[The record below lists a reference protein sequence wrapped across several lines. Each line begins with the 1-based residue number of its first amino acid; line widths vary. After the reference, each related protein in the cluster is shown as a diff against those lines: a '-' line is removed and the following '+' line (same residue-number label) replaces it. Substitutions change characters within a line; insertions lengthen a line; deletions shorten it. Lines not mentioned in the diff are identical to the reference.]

1 LHPDVYAERSNL
13 KESNLMNGQFAA
25 NTVAEL
31 ELLARFDLDSLQAGL
46 KIHQEAPVT
55 VAAAAQRLFDKGL
68 ISQFDGGYLTDRG
81 HEAAESLQRVLN
93 TIE

>member
-1 LHPDVYAERSNL
+1 MSGR
-13 KESNLMNGQFAA
+13 FAA
-25 NTVAEL
+25 GTIAEL
-31 ELLARFDLDSLQAGL
+31 ELLARFDLTSLQAGL
-46 KIHQEAPVT
+46 KIHQDAPIDV
-55 VAAAAQRLFDKGL
+55 VAAAQRLFDKGM